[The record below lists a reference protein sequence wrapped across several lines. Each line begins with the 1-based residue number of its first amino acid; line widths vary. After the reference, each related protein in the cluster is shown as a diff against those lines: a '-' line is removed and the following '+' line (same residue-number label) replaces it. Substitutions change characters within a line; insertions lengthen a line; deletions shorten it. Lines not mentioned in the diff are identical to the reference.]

1 MNTKQELPA
10 TQSPQELLE
19 NLRALVTEAEK
30 ILGDAGPHH
39 SETQLE
45 ALRERYEAAQERLA
59 RYYQTAKERVVAGA
73 KATDHAIRTH
83 PYQSIAVAVGVGL
96 LAGWFIG
103 RRQTK

>member
-1 MNTKQELPA
+1 MNTKHEIPV

-19 NLRALVTEAEK
+19 NLRALVVEAEK
-30 ILGDAGPHH
+30 ILGENAPRH

-59 RYYQTAKERVVAGA
+59 QFYKGAKDRVVAGA
-73 KATDHAIRTH
+73 KYTDTAIRTH
-83 PYQSIAVAVGVGL
+83 PYQSLAIAVGVGL